1 MQLYLP
7 IAEMSLNIFLVIGL
21 GVAVGFLSGMFG
33 VGGGFLMTPLLIFIG
48 VPPTVAVATG
58 ANLITASSVSG
69 AIAYWR
75 RGGVDLKMGAML
87 TAGGAAG
94 SFLGAWLFAYLQA
107 IGQIELAISLVY
119 VLFLG
124 AIGGLM
130 LYESLAAISRRRSGA
145 PPPRRR
151 RRLGWLHALPWKMR
165 FRKSRLYVSAAL
177 PLVVGAA
184 VGALAALL
192 GVGGGFI
199 MIPAMIYLIGMPTA
213 VVVGTSLFQII
224 FVTAIITVL
233 HSVNTQSVD
242 VLLTLLLLL
251 GAVIGAQAGARSA
264 QKLKGEELRALL
276 ALIVLGVCARM
287 GWELVA
293 TPADLYSISRI
304 AS

>member
-21 GVAVGFLSGMFG
+21 GAAVGFLSGMFG
-33 VGGGFLMTPLLIFIG
+33 VGGGFLMTPFLIFVG

-130 LYESLAAISRRRSGA
+130 FYESLSAISRRRRGT

-177 PLVVGAA
+177 PLAVGAT

-192 GVGGGFI
+192 GIGGGFI

-251 GAVIGAQAGARSA
+251 GAVIGAQTGARSA
-264 QKLKGEELRALL
+264 QKLKSEELRALL

-293 TPADLYSISRI
+293 TPADLYSVSRI